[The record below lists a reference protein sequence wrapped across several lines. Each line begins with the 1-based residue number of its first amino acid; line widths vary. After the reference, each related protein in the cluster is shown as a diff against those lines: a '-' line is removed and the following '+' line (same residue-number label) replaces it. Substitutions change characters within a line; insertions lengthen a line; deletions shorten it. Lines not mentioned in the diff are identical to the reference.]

1 MHKFTLVFLG
11 IILAPS
17 FAYAAFEQNLYF
29 GVVGDEVATLQQFLT
44 DQGLYAGPV
53 NGSFFSL
60 TQAGVKRFQERE
72 GISPA
77 AGYFGPIT
85 RARASSIL
93 IPVSRE
99 KQIADLDAQI
109 AALKAEISALLA
121 KIAPPPP
128 PVAPIVTPPPPPVV
142 SEVAPPPPAPA
153 GSTTP
158 PPPPP
163 AAVLEVSGLQEGT
176 FPASEMTPLKL
187 GEITIRNGTATSSSF
202 SQIELDIF
210 EAMNS
215 PLNRNNLVNFI
226 LREGIL
232 TSDTLVSKTKFTF
245 NRTDPP
251 SGSEYNRRQVN
262 LPFPIIMASGETKV
276 FGLWIENLKYVIS
289 GSLRF
294 EPFAFQMI
302 GGAPTGTFRFTLTR

>member
-29 GVVGDEVATLQQFLT
+29 GVVGDEVTALQQFLT
-44 DQGLYAGPV
+44 DQGLYAGPI
-53 NGSFFSL
+53 NGNFFSL
-60 TQAGVKRFQERE
+60 TQSGVKRFQERE

-77 AGYFGPIT
+77 AGYFGSLT
-85 RARASSIL
+85 RARANSIL

-99 KQIADLDAQI
+99 KQIADLEAQI
-109 AALKAEISALLA
+109 AALKAEIAALLA
-121 KIAPPPP
+121 KIAPTPPP
-128 PVAPIVTPPPPPVV
+128 APSVTPPPPPVV
-142 SEVAPPPPAPA
+142 SEVVLPPPPPAPV
-153 GSTTP
+153 TP

-163 AAVLEVSGLQEGT
+163 AAVLEVSGSQEGT
-176 FPASEMTPLKL
+176 FPTSEVTPLKL
-187 GEITIRNGTATSSSF
+187 GEITIRNGTASSSSF

-232 TSDTLVSKTKFTF
+232 TSDTLISKTEFTF
-245 NRTDPP
+245 NRDDPP
-251 SGSEYNRRQVN
+251 SGSAYNRRQVN
-262 LPFPIIMASGETKV
+262 LPFPITMASGETKV
-276 FGLWIENLKYVIS
+276 FGLWIENLKYVIG

-294 EPFAFQMI
+294 EPFAFQMT
-302 GGAPTGTFRFTLTR
+302 GGAPIGTFRFTLTR

>member
-1 MHKFTLVFLG
+1 MYKFILVFLG
-11 IILAPS
+11 ILIAPS
-17 FAYAAFEQNLYF
+17 LAYAAFEQDLYF

-53 NGSFFSL
+53 NGNFFSL
-60 TQAGVKRFQERE
+60 TQSAVKRFQERE

-77 AGYFGPIT
+77 AGYFGPLT
-85 RARASSIL
+85 RARANSIL

-99 KQIADLDAQI
+99 RQIADLEAQI
-109 AALKAEISALLA
+109 AALKAEIAALLA

-128 PVAPIVTPPPPPVV
+128 PVAIPPPPPPVV
-142 SEVAPPPPAPA
+142 SEVEPLPPPTPTP
-153 GSTTP
+153 P

-163 AAVLEVSGLQEGT
+163 AAVLEVSGLQEGA
-176 FPASEMTPLKL
+176 FPASEITPFKL

-215 PLNRNNLVNFI
+215 PLNRNKLVNLI
-226 LREGIL
+226 LRDGTIY
-232 TSDTLVSKTKFTF
+232 SDTLISKTEFTF
-245 NRTDPP
+245 NDQDPP
-251 SGSEYNRRQVN
+251 SGSAYNRRQIN
-262 LPFPIIMASGETKV
+262 LSFPVTIKPDETKV
-276 FGLWIENLKYVIS
+276 FGFWIENMKYVIG

-294 EPFAFQMI
+294 EPFAFQTNN
-302 GGAPTGTFRFTLTR
+302 GAPAGTFRFTLTR